1 MQLSSM
7 SPSAKNALITARCLT
22 VALTASLVARAD
34 ETSTPRALAPST
46 AVSDTSAAEPNADKP
61 LAAASSA
68 ENRPTA
74 TPADVANWIAELDS
88 NRYLVREQAT
98 LRLAEAGAIALDSLL
113 VAANGAAPEPAD
125 RAVWILRRVSQGKDR
140 PLRRQALE
148 RLVQVKHRPQ
158 VVAAASMAL
167 AEIRHDE
174 AVDAIQ
180 RLGGRYVA
188 NESMVRYGPYVTPRV
203 ELDRNWRGGDAGLA
217 HLRDL
222 ILVRQVIVIGAPI
235 SVEGLSH
242 LQEVNGLM
250 DLWLYGTKLEEADV
264 AMVRTLLPQV
274 NIDHR
279 RGALL
284 GVGSNSPDGMGPA
297 VVGMVTPKSVAEAAG
312 IKPGDIIQK
321 FQNQPVANFK
331 ALTTMIGQQQAG
343 DEVTIHVLRG
353 EQTIEFTVKLGEWQ
367 VSE

>member
-1 MQLSSM
+1 M
-7 SPSAKNALITARCLT
+7 SHGPQDWLTAARCLAA
-22 VALTASLVARAD
+22 VLTATSFLRA
-34 ETSTPRALAPST
+34 EEVSTPSAPA
-46 AVSDTSAAEPNADKP
+46 AVEAGATTIEPAAAET
-61 LAAASSA
+61 AAGSQPPATA
-68 ENRPTA
+68 NTGIRPSA
-74 TPADVANWIAELDS
+74 TPADVARWIAELDS
-88 NRYLVREQAT
+88 NRYLVREQAS
-98 LRLAEAGAIALDSLL
+98 LQLVEAGAMALDPLL
-113 VAANGAAPEPAD
+113 ATANGAAPEPAD
-125 RAVWILRRVSQGKDR
+125 RAVWILRRVAQGKDR
-140 PLRRQALE
+140 SLRRQALE
-148 RLVQVKHRPQ
+148 RLVQIQNRPQ
-158 VVAAASMAL
+158 VATAAHVAL

-180 RLGGRYVA
+180 RLGGRFVA
-188 NESMVRYGPYVTPRV
+188 SESLVRYGPYVTPRV

-235 SVEGLSH
+235 TVEGLSH
-242 LQEVNGLM
+242 LQEVNGLL

-264 AMVRTLLPQV
+264 TMVRTLLPQV

-331 ALTTMIGQQQAG
+331 ALTTMIGQQRAG

-353 EQTIEFTVKLGEWQ
+353 EQTLEFKVKLGEWQ
-367 VSE
+367 TPE